1 MGVSAM
7 DALPPEILQGATLR
21 GKEYGWTVSSF
32 PDALAR
38 AETRGY
44 ACLGGQF
51 QFRLD
56 DGGTCEMYWLAAD
69 SEKRTKEE
77 SWVAYSR
84 RSCLE
89 VLKRFQQLASGTD
102 FGKEASNWQ
111 SVQIDPTVSL
121 VFVAYFVT
129 EDELTELDKNVAAQ
143 KCDHSHSNSE
153 QP

>member
-1 MGVSAM
+1 MD
-7 DALPPEILQGATLR
+7 DALSPDILQGAALH
-21 GKEYGWTVSSF
+21 GKEYGWSVSSF

-38 AETRGY
+38 AETKGY

-69 SEKRTKEE
+69 SEKRTNGE
-77 SWVAYSR
+77 SWVAYSH

-89 VLKRFQQLASGTD
+89 VLKRFQQLAASTD
-102 FGKEASNWQ
+102 FGKEASNWP
-111 SVQIDPTVSL
+111 SVQIDPAVSL

-129 EDELTELDKNVAAQ
+129 EDELAELDKNVSRP
-143 KCDHSHSNSE
+143 KG
-153 QP
+153 